1 MTDADWLRQA
11 KPGVSDAQAEEF
23 CERVAIRVA
32 DDMDEF
38 EARILTFSEM
48 EL

>member
-1 MTDADWLRQA
+1 MNDAEWLTQA
-11 KPGVSDAQAEEF
+11 KPDVSDAQVEEF

-38 EARILTFSEM
+38 EARILTFAEM
-48 EL
+48 EP

>member
-1 MTDADWLRQA
+1 MNDAEWLTQA
-11 KPGVSDAQAEEF
+11 KPDVSYVQIDEF

-48 EL
+48 EP